1 MQQRRKIRNPF
12 DPGQNLCFGCGPA
25 NPAGL
30 KLIFEEDDEKLY
42 AEWQPS
48 VHFQGYTNVLHGGI
62 IATLLDETG
71 AWCVNVK
78 AGTSGVTSSM
88 TVKYLKPVYISKG
101 AVTIEAAI
109 ISREE
114 KSVRLLCSLF
124 DGEGKKCAEGDL
136 NYFTYPEEIAK
147 KRYHYPGREAFQ
159 SRP

>member
-30 KLIFEEDDEKLY
+30 KLTFEEDDTKLY
-42 AEWQPS
+42 AEWKPS

-71 AWCVNVK
+71 AWCINVK

-101 AVTIEAAI
+101 TVTMEASI

-114 KSVRLLCSLF
+114 KSARLLCNLF
-124 DGEGKKCAEGDL
+124 DGEGKKCAEADL
-136 NYFTYPEEIAK
+136 DYFIYPEDIAR

-159 SRP
+159 SSP